1 MPHPEIPAG
10 ARAMA
15 EESRFAFGP
24 LKDAIGDI
32 DPGRTVVV
40 TDPEVRR
47 LHGRAFPPCPVLEVE
62 RGEASKSLS
71 SAERLYGAFLD
82 LGLDRGSTVLAIGGG
97 SVTDLAGFAAS
108 TWMRGVDFGFV
119 PTTLLSMVD
128 ASTGGKN
135 GVDFRGIKNLVGTIN
150 RPRFVRFDVSL
161 LFTLP
166 DRDFASGMAEAIKH
180 GVIQG
185 EEHFAFL
192 EGSCV
197 PPAGRAQETGTMGDT
212 AIPGPAEVPAAG
224 SACAAAAGSAASA
237 ATAAAALGRGV
248 LEGLVE
254 RSVAFKSGITR
265 RDEREGGERRLLNL
279 GHTIGHAVEAVTGIE
294 HGEAVACGLASAFRL
309 AVSRGEG
316 DRAAMERVLALL
328 AAWELPTSIAAAA
341 ALATARA
348 AGRAGR
354 PLAGGLAAAGAAGP
368 VTDGPE
374 LRERIMQA
382 MTVDKKRCGGDIAFA
397 LPRSIGD
404 VAIVPIALSDLE
416 LFVRGAP

>member
-1 MPHPEIPAG
+1 MPCPEIPAG
-10 ARAMA
+10 ARAVA
-15 EESRFAFGP
+15 AESRFAFGP
-24 LKDAIGDI
+24 LRDAIGDI
-32 DPGRTVVV
+32 DPARTVVV
-40 TDPEVRR
+40 TDAEIKR
-47 LHGRAFPPCPVLEVE
+47 LHGQAFPSCPVVEVE
-62 RGEASKSLS
+62 RGEAAKSLAA
-71 SAERLYGAFLD
+71 AERLYGAFLD

-161 LFTLP
+161 LSTLP
-166 DRDFASGMAEAIKH
+166 GRDFASGMAEAIKH

-185 EEHFAFL
+185 EEHFSFL
-192 EGSCV
+192 ERCL
-197 PPAGRAQETGTMGDT
+197 PPAGGVPARGAMGDN
-212 AIPGPAEVPAAG
+212 ASPGAAG
-224 SACAAAAGSAASA
+224 AANAAN
-237 ATAAAALGRGV
+237 ALGRGV

-309 AVSRGEG
+309 AIARGEG
-316 DRAAMERVLALL
+316 DKAAMDRVLALL
-328 AAWELPTSIAAAA
+328 SAWGLPTSIAAAA
-341 ALATARA
+341 ALA
-348 AGRAGR
+348 AGSGS
-354 PLAGGLAAAGAAGP
+354 GP
-368 VTDGPE
+368 IADGPE
-374 LRERIMQA
+374 LRARIAAA
-382 MTVDKKRCGGDIAFA
+382 MTADKKRRGGEIAFA

-404 VAIVPIALSDLE
+404 VVIAPIALGDLE
-416 LFVRGAP
+416 LFVREAP

>member
-10 ARAMA
+10 AQAMTG
-15 EESRFAFGP
+15 ESRFAFGP
-24 LKDAIGDI
+24 LRDAIGDI

-47 LHGRAFPPCPVLEVE
+47 LHGQAFPPCPVLEVE

-97 SVTDLAGFAAS
+97 SVTDLAGFAAG

-135 GVDFRGIKNLVGTIN
+135 GVDFRGIKNLVGTIC
-150 RPRFVRFDVSL
+150 RPRFVRFDISL
-161 LFTLP
+161 LSTLP
-166 DRDFASGMAEAIKH
+166 ERDFASGMAEAIKH

-192 EGSCV
+192 EGRCV
-197 PPAGRAQETGTMGDT
+197 PPAGRA
-212 AIPGPAEVPAAG
+212 
-224 SACAAAAGSAASA
+224 
-237 ATAAAALGRGV
+237 ATTAAALGSGV

-341 ALATARA
+341 ALASARA
-348 AGRAGR
+348 AGCAARPAARA
-354 PLAGGLAAAGAAGP
+354 LAAANASGP

-374 LRERIMQA
+374 LRERIIQA
-382 MTVDKKRCGGDIAFA
+382 MTADKKRRGGDIAFA